1 MKDSKVRQKIVP
13 QYEETLTKNKN
24 YEETSIKN
32 KNNKAE
38 TNSFQNPISF
48 NKNKVEETIVPSRM
62 KAISPNDRDRY
73 RKLESLCKMCTV
85 EELIIRQDGGQLS
98 IFEMDPSTVLSKT
111 MKSFPLAKPEWVIKK
126 YRRSEAG
133 QEDSHFFPLETLRK
147 ILDYI
152 LTSIVDVDNKKA
164 TDYVK
169 NPGNERHTFWEIYD
183 FVYDRF
189 RAINKDLTLGSNR
202 THETT
207 IKVGIYLYL

>member
-1 MKDSKVRQKIVP
+1 MKKNEI
-13 QYEETLTKNKN
+13 EET
-24 YEETSIKN
+24 
-32 KNNKAE
+32 
-38 TNSFQNPISF
+38 
-48 NKNKVEETIVPSRM
+48 KVPPARM
-62 KAISPNDRDRY
+62 KAISPQDRERY
-73 RKLESLCKMCTV
+73 RNLEALCSMCTV
-85 EELIIRQDGGQLS
+85 EELMIRQDGGQLS
-98 IFEMDPSTVLSKT
+98 IFEMDPSTVLSKN
-111 MKSFPLAKPEWVIKK
+111 MKTFPSAKPEWVIKK

-169 NPGNERHTFWEIYD
+169 NHGSERHTFWEIYD

-207 IKVGIYLYL
+207 ITVDIL